1 MVVVPLMY
9 DGKRTG
15 VLKVT
20 SASAGAFDGRHARI
34 LGLLANLIA
43 TALVRAD
50 LMRRLAEQAVTD
62 ELTGLPNRRAWYEW
76 LDQARARADRSRLP
90 LSVVVLDLD
99 GFKQVNDRDG
109 HAAGDRILR
118 TVSATWLS
126 VVREV
131 DFLARIGGDEFGLI
145 LEETD
150 EAASGEIIQRLDSGL
165 PTGLRASAGVAT
177 WNGKESMD
185 ALVARA
191 NVRMYADKR
200 AADSRPARHLR

>member
-1 MVVVPLMY
+1 
-9 DGKRTG
+9 
-15 VLKVT
+15 
-20 SASAGAFDGRHARI
+20 
-34 LGLLANLIA
+34 
-43 TALVRAD
+43 
-50 LMRRLAEQAVTD
+50 
-62 ELTGLPNRRAWYEW
+62 
-76 LDQARARADRSRLP
+76 
-90 LSVVVLDLD
+90 
-99 GFKQVNDRDG
+99 
-109 HAAGDRILR
+109 
-118 TVSATWLS
+118 VSATWLS

-177 WNGKESMD
+177 WNGKGSMD

-191 NVRMYADKR
+191 NVRIYADKR